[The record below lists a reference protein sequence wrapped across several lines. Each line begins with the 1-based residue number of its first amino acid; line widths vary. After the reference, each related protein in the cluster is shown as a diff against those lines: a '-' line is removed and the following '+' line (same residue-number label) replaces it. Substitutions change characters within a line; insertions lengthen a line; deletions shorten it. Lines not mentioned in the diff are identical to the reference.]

1 MRSLD
6 GLLRPRQ
13 VRPHHQ
19 QQDED
24 QRDQESDQ
32 DAQEKV
38 HVPSE
43 ADSRQRSRS
52 AKYHPESVGPKKS
65 TAKNAMPRKTPNGTS
80 ACIPRPLRSAAGT
93 AMSEPVTAPS
103 SSTPGT

>member
-6 GLLRPRQ
+6 GLLRARQ

-65 TAKNAMPRKTPNGTS
+65 TAKTRCPEKRRTEPRPAYPARHAAPPARAPRKRGE
-80 ACIPRPLRSAAGT
+80 RRAA
-93 AMSEPVTAPS
+93 AA
-103 SSTPGT
+103 